1 MKVIIDAR
9 SQFSFAKI
17 YSVQLF
23 ERILKQLNEMKAD
36 VDVSII
42 LSRDRSA
49 QNLLSKRFLKRYK
62 IKHQFI
68 SSDSPIEEIIRSH
81 ERNEK
86 SIIFLEGN
94 VIYDERILSA
104 LIASDKATVVK
115 DGQRHVPLAVRLDA
129 TQIRDISTSTGSIH
143 DSLTKLTD
151 SGQLERLEIQ
161 SMQNY
166 IRFLRRSV
174 PPMLVK
180 LNSENEIR
188 SIENAMYAN
197 SFKGTMEFVAVYGYR
212 IPVRELTRLT
222 AKTPIT
228 PNLVTAAAQICSFG
242 AIPFLAYGWLWTGLL
257 LAAGFI
263 IFDSLDGKLA
273 RMTIR
278 LSKAADKFDHLTS
291 APTRMGWYFAIGWYL
306 SNGNL
311 SSEIMPFA
319 LAYAAMPVIDK
330 LTGAIFNAKFGRSPL
345 DYTPLDG
352 KVHLFTVRKN
362 DIFLMLIAMIF
373 GFIQT
378 AYIVAACWAVL
389 TWIWH
394 LYRLVWF
401 SLFPIHKTEQE

>member
-1 MKVIIDAR
+1 
-9 SQFSFAKI
+9 
-17 YSVQLF
+17 
-23 ERILKQLNEMKAD
+23 
-36 VDVSII
+36 
-42 LSRDRSA
+42 
-49 QNLLSKRFLKRYK
+49 
-62 IKHQFI
+62 
-68 SSDSPIEEIIRSH
+68 
-81 ERNEK
+81 
-86 SIIFLEGN
+86 
-94 VIYDERILSA
+94 
-104 LIASDKATVVK
+104 
-115 DGQRHVPLAVRLDA
+115 
-129 TQIRDISTSTGSIH
+129 
-143 DSLTKLTD
+143 
-151 SGQLERLEIQ
+151 
-161 SMQNY
+161 
-166 IRFLRRSV
+166 
-174 PPMLVK
+174 
-180 LNSENEIR
+180 
-188 SIENAMYAN
+188 MYAN

-228 PNLVTAAAQICSFG
+228 PNVVTAAAQICSFG

-291 APTRMGWYFAIGWYL
+291 APTRMGWYFAMGWYL

-378 AYIVAACWAVL
+378 AYIAAACWAVL

-401 SLFPIHKTEQE
+401 SLFPIHKTEQG